1 MSQSIDTYTADIQQ
15 SLNAIANDEDMLAR
29 VAKYLRRLLKSRQ
42 PDPTMM
48 TKEEFYAMLERGE
61 EEYRQGKTHS
71 MLPNETL
78 DEFLKRVVGQ

>member
-1 MSQSIDTYTADIQQ
+1 MSQATDTYTADIQQ

-61 EEYRQGKTHS
+61 EEYRQGKTHT
-71 MLPNETL
+71 LNTL
-78 DEFLKRVVGQ
+78 DELHAFLDSL